1 MIINPLTLGFITL
14 AFANITDRGMNMKL
28 NSANRPTL
36 FFIAFVAL
44 LTLAG
49 CGSSEQETKAEGVAA
64 EAMAKGK
71 AFLEENATKE
81 GVITLPSGIQYKII
95 SENGEG
101 RIPKLT
107 DSVHVHMRMLLVDG
121 TVITNT
127 YPSGKAAEIYIKN
140 TIGGWK
146 KVLTKMSVGSKWIAY
161 IPPHM
166 AFSSRGNQNVGP
178 NETLICEI
186 ELVDIIW

>member
-1 MIINPLTLGFITL
+1 
-14 AFANITDRGMNMKL
+14 MKF

-64 EAMAKGK
+64 ENFARGK

-81 GVITLPSGIQYKII
+81 GVITLPSGIQYKVI
-95 SENGEG
+95 SDNPEG
-101 RIPKLT
+101 KIPKLT
-107 DSVHVHMRMLLVDG
+107 DSVHIHIRTLLVDG

-140 TIGGWK
+140 TLGGWK

-166 AFSSRGNQNVGP
+166 AFSSRGSEYVGP